1 MSTDTEVTVRTEASL
16 SDAAGD
22 VPLHRPLSHIRAT
35 TEPWTEDSTYCNIL
49 PLTSNWSL
57 WDAKCMAKHAS
68 AGEVDVSREP

>member
-1 MSTDTEVTVRTEASL
+1 MSTDTEVKVRTEASP

-22 VPLHRPLSHIRAT
+22 VPLHLSDVRAT
-35 TEPWTEDSTYCNIL
+35 TEPWTEDSTYCNTL

-68 AGEVDVSREP
+68 AGEVDVSRKPR